1 MTVLYWGLGSGLEK
15 RSWHCK
21 NESAGLELRKTT
33 NLEICGAD
41 GEDQLVGLE
50 HAAAGRQDH
59 VCEEGFLTE
68 RLDIVEEHRVMIIP
82 FETKVL
88 RRHSLLLLL
97 AGMDNIRKVLT

>member
-1 MTVLYWGLGSGLEK
+1 MTVLYWGLGSGLEN

-41 GEDQLVGLE
+41 GEDQFMGLE
-50 HAAAGRQDH
+50 LPPARRQNN
-59 VCEEGFLTE
+59 VRQEGLLTE

-97 AGMDNIRKVLT
+97 A